1 MLVGSLPLALPPEMT
16 IRTSTD
22 VVRFSLFNPRSK
34 SRKSCA
40 RALISVFRA
49 QPDRVST
56 LSTSA
61 HGPHKYTDKVEHR
74 GAVFTRYTRY
84 A

>member
-34 SRKSCA
+34 SRKSCG
-40 RALISVFRA
+40 RALIS
-49 QPDRVST
+49 
-56 LSTSA
+56 
-61 HGPHKYTDKVEHR
+61 YTWV
-74 GAVFTRYTRY
+74 
-84 A
+84 